1 MELKI
6 ISIGK
11 FSRICPYEKI
21 FYNYNKRI
29 SNRVILEEIKVK
41 DYDKEGSFL
50 KKKISPFCND
60 PFTKIIVLDKR
71 GKNISSE
78 NFSKNIRKKIL
89 NGSKKIIF
97 LIGGPDGFDKSFVK
111 QFEIISFGYQTWPHL
126 LVRVMLI
133 EQIYRAFCIINNHPY
148 HK

>member
-11 FSRICPYEKI
+11 FSRMCPYEKM
-21 FYNYNKRI
+21 FYNYSKRI
-29 SNRVILEEIKVK
+29 PNKIILEEIKGK
-41 DYDKEGSFL
+41 DYVKESSFL
-50 KKKISPFCND
+50 KKKISPFCKD
-60 PFTKIIVLDKR
+60 PLTKVIVLDKC

-78 NFSKNIRKKIL
+78 NFSKNIRQKIL
-89 NGSKKIIF
+89 NGCKKIIF
-97 LIGGPDGFDKSFVK
+97 LIGGPDGFDKTFIK
-111 QFEIISFGYQTWPHL
+111 KFEIISFGYQTWPHL

>member
-11 FSRICPYEKI
+11 FSRSCPYEKI
-21 FYNYNKRI
+21 FYHYVKRI
-29 SNRVILEEIKVK
+29 TNKVILEEIKIK
-41 DYDKEGSFL
+41 DYVKKNFFL
-50 KKKISPFCND
+50 NKKILPFCDD
-60 PFTKIIVLDKR
+60 PYTNVIVLDKC
-71 GKNISSE
+71 GVTVSSE
-78 NFSKNIRKKIL
+78 NFSKNISQKIS
-89 NGSKKIIF
+89 NGCKKIIF
-97 LIGGPDGFDKSFVK
+97 LIGGPDGFDENFIK

-126 LVRVMLI
+126 LVRIMLI